1 MRGLQVFRLLLLSG
15 GALAF
20 LPESSLVG
28 RKNVVR
34 VWSTQE
40 ESSSVAGETAVT
52 LSKPLGLILEEVQ
65 EGAAAGVFVKEIS
78 EAGSAFALA
87 DTIRGKTVSKVM
99 GVDCT
104 TLDFDAIMDLIVNT
118 ESDEVTLSF
127 TSTNDAAETT
137 PTHTYKVGDTV
148 TIKVRQTGKE
158 DLMFDAKVGD
168 NLRQALIENKFEVY
182 QGMKQKLGNCG

>member
-1 MRGLQVFRLLLLSG
+1 MRDLQVFRLLLLSV

-20 LPESSLVG
+20 LPDPSLVG
-28 RKNVVR
+28 NKKGVW

-40 ESSSVAGETAVT
+40 ESSSVVGETTVT
-52 LSKPLGLILEEVQ
+52 LTKPLGLTLEEVQ

-87 DTIRGKTVSKVM
+87 DEIQGKTVAKVM

-104 TLDFDAIMDLIVNT
+104 ALDFDAVMDLIVNT
-118 ESDEVTLSF
+118 ESAEVTLSF
-127 TSTNDAAETT
+127 TPMNDAAETT
-137 PTHTYKVGDTV
+137 PTFVYKEGDTV
-148 TIKVRQTGKE
+148 TVKVRQTGKE
-158 DLMFDAKVGD
+158 DLIFDAKVGD